1 MNQFNL
7 DNDTILL
14 KSEISKYD
22 TDIFGFNVA
31 FISDLEV
38 KKNIYLQEEYNFYN
52 SWLVN
57 NSIKIVSCR
66 LESSK
71 LQESFFLE
79 KNDFRFIETVLHP
92 VLMDLHNFPYQ
103 NSGLDVLPA
112 NQNDIDEIKFI
123 AENAFGFERYH
134 TDPRFDN
141 YLADKRYGVW
151 VENSFKEDSS
161 QVLLKVLND
170 KHAILAFFI
179 VEQSDDNSIYWH
191 LTAVNPK
198 FQNMGL
204 GYEIWSSVINY
215 HKSLGSSSI
224 HTTISA
230 RNFRVLNLYSKLNF
244 RFKSPD
250 NTFHLFLK

>member
-1 MNQFNL
+1 MNQFNR

-14 KSEISKYD
+14 KSQISKYD

-38 KKNIYLQEEYNFYN
+38 KKNLNLQEEYRFYN
-52 SWLVN
+52 TWLVT

-92 VLMDLHNFPYQ
+92 ILTDLQNFPSQ
-103 NSGLDVLPA
+103 SISFVVLPA

-141 YLADKRYGVW
+141 HLADKRYGVW
-151 VENSFKEDSS
+151 VENSFNEVSN
-161 QVLLKVLND
+161 QVLLKVVND
-170 KHAILAFFI
+170 ELAILAFFI
-179 VEQSDDNSIYWH
+179 IEQSDDNSIYWH

-198 FQNMGL
+198 FQNKGL
-204 GYEIWSSVINY
+204 GYTIWLSVINY
-215 HKSLGSSSI
+215 HKTLGFSSI
-224 HTTISA
+224 GTTISA
-230 RNFRVLNLYSKLNF
+230 RNFRVLNLYAKLNF

-250 NTFHLFLK
+250 HTFHLFL

>member
-1 MNQFNL
+1 MNQFNR
-7 DNDTILL
+7 DNDIILL
-14 KSEISKYD
+14 KSKISKYD

-31 FISDLEV
+31 YISDLEV
-38 KKNIYLQEEYNFYN
+38 KKNLNLQEEYQFYN
-52 SWLVN
+52 EWLVN

-66 LESSK
+66 LDSSK
-71 LQESFFLE
+71 LQEAFFLE

-92 VLMDLHNFPYQ
+92 ILTDLQ
-103 NSGLDVLPA
+103 NYPCQSNSLIVLPA
-112 NQNDIDEIKFI
+112 KQNDINEIKFI

-141 YLADKRYGVW
+141 QLADKRYGVW
-151 VENSFKEDSS
+151 VENSFKEGSN
-161 QVLLKVLND
+161 QILLKVVND
-170 KHAILAFFI
+170 ELAILAFFI

-198 FQNMGL
+198 FQNMGF
-204 GYEIWSSVINY
+204 GFAIWLSVIHY
-215 HKSLGSSSI
+215 HKSLGFSSI
-224 HTTISA
+224 DTTISA

-250 NTFHLFLK
+250 HTFHLFQ